1 MEKPKTAPLKNR
13 SGNISEEFKN
23 LGHVKRSELVS
34 EEFEEKIETMNNY
47 PFFKAAFKNKKQL
60 LYLKPQIDSAKRRH
74 KKTTSNDKIKT

>member
-1 MEKPKTAPLKNR
+1 
-13 SGNISEEFKN
+13 
-23 LGHVKRSELVS
+23 
-34 EEFEEKIETMNNY
+34 MNNY